1 MWSTIMNVT
10 IRKLSGLW
18 QLIVGSCQVRTPFLE
33 TQDRALAVT
42 YARRVYPGAKILER
56 DWYSRTKGAYDMS
69 DHDEWISYSHWGMFT
84 LEREF
89 SRQSNW
95 SSFALRLQ
103 LPANTHDMPEVRPVR
118 PKKRS
123 ALIKPSLLLEAG
135 SHTAMGIAVGLAF
148 AFLATHISALGIA
161 TLINY
166 SPTPDVVMIM
176 FVGTCAI
183 TFGIGATLTGLAITL
198 TEDDDTRGRE

>member
-1 MWSTIMNVT
+1 MMNGSA
-10 IRKLSGLW
+10 IRTGACLL
-18 QLIVGSCQVRTPFLE
+18 
-33 TQDRALAVT
+33 RAQILAVVDDL
-42 YARRVYPGAKILER
+42 AR
-56 DWYSRTKGAYDMS
+56 
-69 DHDEWISYSHWGMFT
+69 
-84 LEREF
+84 
-89 SRQSNW
+89 Q
-95 SSFALRLQ
+95 FALRLQ
-103 LPANTHDMPEVRPVR
+103 LSANTHDMPEVRPVR

-123 ALIKPSLLLEAG
+123 ALIKPSLLLEAT

-198 TEDDDTRGRE
+198 TEDPDTRGRE